1 MNEVTQITNTISP
14 VAAEPTT
21 LAAPD
26 LGRDVFLQL
35 LVTQLQ
41 SQDPT
46 NPVQNED
53 FIAQLAQFTTLEQ
66 TENTNDLLSKLVDQN
81 VQRSQLDLVGM
92 IGREVIAEGNTVTVE
107 TDEDVSMLYSLQDD
121 SQTVQIEIFDAEE
134 KLVNRLQGLGPQ
146 IAGEHHV
153 VWNGED
159 FDGNPVE
166 SGTYVYRV
174 LAQDKQGN
182 NLPVT
187 TFARETVHK
196 VVLGTDGPVLALQSG
211 KTLLSSDILVVE

>member
-1 MNEVTQITNTISP
+1 MNEVTPITNTISP
-14 VAAEPTT
+14 VQSQPTA

-66 TENTNDLLSKLVDQN
+66 TGNTNDLLTKLVDQN
-81 VQRSQLDLVGM
+81 AQRSQLDLVGM
-92 IGREVIAEGNTVTVE
+92 IGREVIAEGNTVTV
-107 TDEDVSMLYSLQDD
+107 DAGEDVSFQYTLQEN
-121 SQTVQIEIFDAEE
+121 SQTVQIEIFDATG

-146 IAGEHHV
+146 LSGEHQIF
-153 VWNGED
+153 WNGED
-159 FDGNPVE
+159 LDENPVE
-166 SGTYVYRV
+166 TGTYAFRV
-174 LAQDKQGN
+174 IAQDNQGN

-187 TFARETVHK
+187 TFLRETVNK
-196 VVLGTDGPVLALQSG
+196 VVLGTDGPVLALTSG
-211 KTLLSSDILVVE
+211 KALRSSDILSVE

>member
-1 MNEVTQITNTISP
+1 MNEVTPTTNTISP
-14 VAAEPTT
+14 VQSQPTA

-66 TENTNDLLSKLVDQN
+66 TGNTNDLLTKLVDQN
-81 VQRSQLDLVGM
+81 AQRSQLDLVGM
-92 IGREVIAEGNTVTVE
+92 IGREVIAEGNTLTL
-107 TDEDVSMLYSLQDD
+107 DAGEDVSLQYALQGNAP
-121 SQTVQIEIFDAEE
+121 SVQIEIFDLTG
-134 KLVNRLQGLGPQ
+134 KLVTRLQGLGQ
-146 IAGEHHV
+146 QQTGEHHV

-159 FDGNPVE
+159 FDENPVDA
-166 SGTYVYRV
+166 GTYAFRV
-174 LAQDKQGN
+174 IAQDNQGN
-182 NLPVT
+182 NVPVT
-187 TFARETVHK
+187 TFLRETVNK
-196 VVLGTDGPVLALQSG
+196 VVLGTDGPVLALGSG
-211 KTLLSSDILVVE
+211 KTLLSSDILSVE